1 MNRDLQC
8 YQIKDLE
15 LTFMEDH
22 FIIKN
27 GEVFFKVG
35 IKEGQIIQDL
45 QQNLDRESIL
55 LKHQLTNDDF
65 ETFVNE
71 LKKIEIIGEA
81 KKEPFNILFIKVPLF
96 NPTSF
101 LEIINKLLHN
111 NYIRLFLL
119 WSSFLIIFSAMF
131 VFIGEMDTMVKHAF
145 HNILHL
151 NWYEYVIIYLAL
163 FIISVIHEMGHAVV
177 CRYYGGKV
185 TYIGFLLLCFSPALY
200 TDVSSTR
207 LFKSKKE
214 KIIVFLA
221 GAYFELTALSILL
234 LLRFSL
240 EQYQLIIDI
249 FVLSNAVG
257 IITNFI
263 PFIRLDGYW
272 ILSAATN
279 ITNLYSKSLKV
290 VIYAIKNKKL
300 PTATTTTNV
309 KFIFVYGILNFV
321 FLIFSII
328 TGLFLFVQLFSYSG
342 IPQWLKIA
350 VVLFESTI
358 LTIILFQ
365 IWKTFKNGILNDV

>member
-1 MNRDLQC
+1 
-8 YQIKDLE
+8 
-15 LTFMEDH
+15 ME
-22 FIIKN
+22 
-27 GEVFFKVG
+27 
-35 IKEGQIIQDL
+35 
-45 QQNLDRESIL
+45 
-55 LKHQLTNDDF
+55 
-65 ETFVNE
+65 
-71 LKKIEIIGEA
+71 
-81 KKEPFNILFIKVPLF
+81 
-96 NPTSF
+96 
-101 LEIINKLLHN
+101 
-111 NYIRLFLL
+111 
-119 WSSFLIIFSAMF
+119 
-131 VFIGEMDTMVKHAF
+131 
-145 HNILHL
+145 
-151 NWYEYVIIYLAL
+151 
-163 FIISVIHEMGHAVV
+163 HAVI

-240 EQYQLIIDI
+240 EQYQLLIDI
-249 FVLSNAVG
+249 FVLSNTVAM
-257 IITNFI
+257 ITNFI

-290 VIYAIKNKKL
+290 VIYTIKNKKL
-300 PTATTTTNV
+300 PETSTATNV
-309 KFIFVYGILNFV
+309 KFIFIYGILNFV

-328 TGLFLFVQLFSYSG
+328 TGLYLFVQFFSYSG

-350 VVLFESTI
+350 IVLFESTV

-365 IWKTFKNGILNDV
+365 IWKTFKNRILNDV